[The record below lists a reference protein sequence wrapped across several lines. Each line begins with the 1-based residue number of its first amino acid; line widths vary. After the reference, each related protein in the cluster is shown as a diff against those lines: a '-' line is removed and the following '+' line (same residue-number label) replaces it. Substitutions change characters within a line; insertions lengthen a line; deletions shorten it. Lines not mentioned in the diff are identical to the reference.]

1 MRVLVQRV
9 HQASCTV
16 DHQVVGKINKG
27 FVLFVGFKQEDSLE
41 NGVKMANKIINARLF
56 EDENGKL
63 NLSVVDVQGQLL
75 SISQFTLYADTKKGH
90 RPSFDQ
96 AAKPDKAKE
105 LFEAF
110 NQELRK
116 TLTVETGIFQA
127 HMDIDVLND
136 GPVSVLYEN

>member
-27 FVLFVGFKQEDSLE
+27 FVLFVGFKLDDNLD
-41 NGVKMANKIINARLF
+41 NVVKMANKIINARLF

-96 AAKPDKAKE
+96 AAKPDQAKA

-116 TLTVETGIFQA
+116 TLRIETGIFQA

>member
-27 FVLFVGFKQEDSLE
+27 FVLFVGFKLDDNLD
-41 NGVKMANKIINARLF
+41 NVVKMAYKIVNARLF

-96 AAKPDKAKE
+96 AARPDQAKA

-116 TLTVETGIFQA
+116 TLRIETGIFQA

>member
-16 DHQVVGKINKG
+16 DHKVVGKINKG
-27 FVLFVGFKQEDSLE
+27 FVLFVGFKLDDNLD
-41 NGVKMANKIINARLF
+41 NVVKMAYKIVNARLF

-96 AAKPDKAKE
+96 AAKPDQAKA

-116 TLTVETGIFQA
+116 TLRIETGIFQA

>member
-27 FVLFVGFKQEDSLE
+27 FVLFVGFKLDDNLD
-41 NGVKMANKIINARLF
+41 NVVKMAYKIVNARLF

-96 AAKPDKAKE
+96 AAKPDQAKA

-116 TLTVETGIFQA
+116 TLRIETGIFQA

>member
-27 FVLFVGFKQEDSLE
+27 LVLFVGFKLDDNLE
-41 NGVKMANKIINARLF
+41 NVVKMAYKIVNARLF
-56 EDENGKL
+56 EDENNKL
-63 NLSVVDVQGQLL
+63 NLSVLDIKGKIL

-96 AAKPDKAKE
+96 AARPDQAKA
-105 LFEAF
+105 LFAAF

-116 TLTVETGIFQA
+116 TIAIETGVFQA
-127 HMDIDVLND
+127 HMDIEVLND

>member
-16 DHQVVGKINKG
+16 NHQVVGKINKG

-41 NGVKMANKIINARLF
+41 NCVKMANKIINARLF

-63 NLSVVDVQGQLL
+63 NRSVVDVQGQLL

-96 AAKPDKAKE
+96 AARPDIAKE

-127 HMDIDVLND
+127 HMDIEVLND
-136 GPVSVLYEN
+136 GPVSILYEN

>member
-27 FVLFVGFKQEDSLE
+27 FVLFVGFKLDDNLD
-41 NGVKMANKIINARLF
+41 NVVKMAYKIVNARLF

-75 SISQFTLYADTKKGH
+75 SISQFTLYADAKKGH

-96 AAKPDKAKE
+96 AARPDQAKA

-116 TLTVETGIFQA
+116 TLRIETGIFQA

>member
-9 HQASCTV
+9 HQASCKV

-27 FVLFVGFKQEDSLE
+27 FVLFVGFKQEDTLE

-96 AAKPDKAKE
+96 AARPEKAKE

-116 TLTVETGIFQA
+116 TLTIETGIFQA

>member
-27 FVLFVGFKQEDSLE
+27 LVLFVGFKLDDNLD
-41 NGVKMANKIINARLF
+41 NVVKMAYKIVNARLF

-96 AAKPDKAKE
+96 AAKPDQAKA

-116 TLTVETGIFQA
+116 TLRIETGIFQA

>member
-27 FVLFVGFKQEDSLE
+27 FVLFVGFKLDDNLD
-41 NGVKMANKIINARLF
+41 NVVKMAYKIVNARLF

-63 NLSVVDVQGQLL
+63 NLSVVNVQGQLL

-96 AAKPDKAKE
+96 AARPDQAKV

-116 TLTVETGIFQA
+116 TLRIETGIFQA